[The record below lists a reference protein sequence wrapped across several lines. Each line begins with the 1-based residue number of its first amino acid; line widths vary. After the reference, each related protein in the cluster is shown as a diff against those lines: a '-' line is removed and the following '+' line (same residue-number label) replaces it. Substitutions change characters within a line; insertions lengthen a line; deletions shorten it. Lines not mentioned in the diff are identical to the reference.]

1 MHTQTQTYNDAPRF
15 TTEGNDSMRE
25 FEGAGHDH
33 HSHGEAQK
41 HRNRDMSH
49 IPGWGSDLDRANR
62 PAVPMEHNP
71 PRLENVHWNQPEQ
84 QPLRIKVFHST
95 ERPGITPVFGTSTPP
110 RGLSGKMREAAYKL
124 SENDVRHWQMLLLAD
139 RVDVVEGIGDD
150 LMQGHI
156 PNFLGEMGIKAE
168 IKHNPQGLAVKV
180 GVAAAIGAI
189 GYYLFSRRNS
199 AH

>member
-1 MHTQTQTYNDAPRF
+1 MHTQTHTPDGEARF
-15 TTEGNDSMRE
+15 TTAGNDSMRE
-25 FEGAGHDH
+25 FDGPGHDT
-33 HSHGEAQK
+33 HSHGEAQQ
-41 HRNRDMSH
+41 HRNMDMSH

-84 QPLRIKVFHST
+84 QPLRIKVFHSP

-139 RVDVVEGIGDD
+139 RVDMVEGIGDD
-150 LMQGHI
+150 LMKGHI
-156 PNFLGEMGIKAE
+156 PNIFSEMGIKAE
-168 IKHNPQGLAVKV
+168 FKHNPQGLALKV
-180 GVAAAIGAI
+180 GIAAAVGAI
-189 GYYLFSRRNS
+189 GYFLLSRRS
-199 AH
+199 SH